1 MKGGCIGKYFIYL
14 SYKKIMNK
22 SERINDMMFY
32 LNKKNQFNLKDIT
45 EKYGVSKRTALRDI
59 QSLEKIGVPIY
70 SEVGRYGKYK
80 IVNKKLLSSA
90 MFTENEIFSLYFGML
105 TLETYEMCPF
115 NLDKEK
121 LKAKFETCLSKEQ
134 LKKLFLIEKILKVE
148 MKKARKNSSLLKDIV
163 EVIIEN
169 KICKIVYQK
178 GRNKTEEEVQFLRI
192 FSCKGKWNLEAL
204 IYKNGKKKVFECS
217 KIISIEKINLVPLK
231 NLKEIIDNI

>member
-1 MKGGCIGKYFIYL
+1 
-14 SYKKIMNK
+14 MNK

-45 EKYGVSKRTALRDI
+45 EKYGISKRTALRDI

-148 MKKARKNSSLLKDIV
+148 MKKAGKNSSLLKDIV
-163 EVIIEN
+163 EAIIEN

-231 NLKEIIDNI
+231 NLKEIIENI